1 MNYKKDEFEEED
13 QTDNFSFCSY
23 TVLFLIKIWKTINKY
38 RLVMKNTQIV
48 ILKNKAKTESFKT
61 TIYKKHTNKDK
72 QSDNLILD
80 LKS

>member
-23 TVLFLIKIWKTINKY
+23 TVLFIIKIWKTINKY

-48 ILKNKAKTESFKT
+48 ILKKQ
-61 TIYKKHTNKDK
+61 NKDRIIQNNDIQETYK
-72 QSDNLILD
+72 ERQTIRQLNSW
-80 LKS
+80 S

>member
-23 TVLFLIKIWKTINKY
+23 TVLFIIKIWKTINKY

-48 ILKNKAKTESFKT
+48 ILKKQ
-61 TIYKKHTNKDK
+61 NKDRIIQNNDIQETYK
-72 QSDNLILD
+72 ERQTSRQLN
-80 LKS
+80 SWS

>member
-23 TVLFLIKIWKTINKY
+23 TVLFIIKIWKTINKY

-48 ILKNKAKTESFKT
+48 ILKKQ
-61 TIYKKHTNKDK
+61 NKDRNIQNNDIQETYK
-72 QSDNLILD
+72 ERQTNRQLNSW
-80 LKS
+80 S